1 MALHFST
8 SSSIEHKVV
17 ISIDPALDM
26 TSEEFSK
33 YLKTGEGYK
42 CVEGSEPTIFVIK
55 ALSPKQRESAE
66 VSAGAY
72 KRSELGRYLHA
83 TEPTST
89 KEKAEWH
96 NNLSDAEKQ
105 AYFDYNSYISRVYE
119 EMIKASVVRIEG
131 VEGSPLDLIQNIRPD
146 SHRLSTITELVIHIQ
161 RLSLLGD
168 QGK

>member
-8 SSSIEHKVV
+8 SSAIEHNVV

-26 TSEEFSK
+26 TSEDFSV
-33 YLKTGEGYK
+33 YLKKGGEYK
-42 CVEGSEPTIFVIK
+42 CLEGQEATVFVVK
-55 ALSPKQRESAE
+55 ALSPKQREAAE
-66 VSAGAY
+66 VAAGAY

-83 TEPTST
+83 VEPTSV

-96 NNLSDAEKQ
+96 NNLSDAEKS
-105 AYFDYNSYISRVYE
+105 AYFEYSQYISRVYE
-119 EMIKASVVRIEG
+119 EMIKQALVRIEG
-131 VEGSPLDLIQNIRPD
+131 VDGSPIELIHNIKPD
-146 SHRLSTITELVIHIQ
+146 AHRVATITELVVHIQ

>member
-8 SSSIEHKVV
+8 SSSLEHKVV

-26 TSEEFSK
+26 TSEEFSV
-33 YLKTGEGYK
+33 YLKNGGDYK
-42 CVEGSEPTIFVIK
+42 CLENQEPTVFVVK
-55 ALSPKQRESAE
+55 ALSPKQREAAE
-66 VSAGAY
+66 VAAGAY

-83 TEPTST
+83 TEPSTT

-105 AYFDYNSYISRVYE
+105 AYFDYGQYINRVYE
-119 EMIKASVVRIEG
+119 EMIKVACVRIEG
-131 VEGSPLDLIQNIRPD
+131 VEGNPIDLIQNIKPEA
-146 SHRLSTITELVIHIQ
+146 HRISTITELVIHIQ